1 MISLSFIVTIIV
13 DFFSLVL
20 VNNGNKFEEQA
31 PEYCIIYLYCN
42 VTVFINLLKFLKLRT
57 NYRNSDAAE
66 GFTEGWGRSGHG
78 NERAHR
84 VREWVRRIDHSPSQ

>member
-42 VTVFINLLKFLKLRT
+42 FTVFINFIKISKIEDKLQELRCCGGIHRGLGEERT
-57 NYRNSDAAE
+57 R
-66 GFTEGWGRSGHG
+66 
-78 NERAHR
+78 
-84 VREWVRRIDHSPSQ
+84 Q